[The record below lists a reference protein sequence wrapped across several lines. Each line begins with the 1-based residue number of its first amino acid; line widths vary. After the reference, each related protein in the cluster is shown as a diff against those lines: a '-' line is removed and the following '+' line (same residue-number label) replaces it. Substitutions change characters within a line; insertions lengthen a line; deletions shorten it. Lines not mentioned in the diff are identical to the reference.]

1 MFTRPSEAMIINGLQ
16 LPLRLQE
23 SLKTGGWT
31 RPGEGYSGRW
41 HHPSNVAAFGNIFN
55 RVEELSPQ
63 LFSFE
68 GMMRVNE
75 IWNQPEIAN
84 EYLGADSVTHPPGD
98 IDPAK
103 TIIIGECEPDGPIA
117 LDYRPSNP
125 RVIYFCDIGP
135 ETLWVEAV
143 ESVDVLI
150 DRLGLA

>member
-1 MFTRPSEAMIINGLQ
+1 MAGGTTLRMS
-16 LPLRLQE
+16 LRLE
-23 SLKTGGWT
+23 RFLIGLKSYL
-31 RPGEGYSGRW
+31 R
-41 HHPSNVAAFGNIFN
+41 
-55 RVEELSPQ
+55 PQ

-68 GMMRVNE
+68 GMRRVNE

-125 RVIYFCDIGP
+125 RVIYLCDIGS
-135 ETLWVEAV
+135 ET
-143 ESVDVLI
+143 
-150 DRLGLA
+150 